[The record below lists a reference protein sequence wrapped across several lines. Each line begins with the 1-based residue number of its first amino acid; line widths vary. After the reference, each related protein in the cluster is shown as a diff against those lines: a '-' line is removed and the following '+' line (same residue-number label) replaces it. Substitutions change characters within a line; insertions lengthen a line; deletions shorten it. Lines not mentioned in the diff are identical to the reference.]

1 MPILK
6 IRVKGVIHPS
16 MADWFEGFK
25 IESSTNNESCLSGPV
40 IDSSAIYGLF
50 STLSSLGITLV
61 SAVVTE
67 TNDK

>member
-6 IRVKGVIHPS
+6 IRVKGKLDPS
-16 MADWFEGFK
+16 LADWFEGFK
-25 IESSTNNESCLSGPV
+25 IESSAANESCLTGPV

-50 STLSSLGITLV
+50 STLSSLGISLV

-67 TNDK
+67 TNE